1 MVRDVRHAPSNP
13 SAANLYNDLY
23 GTKKKT
29 TVLAMDN
36 RPSKTAKPHRFYCEL
51 FPEETEALD
60 RARDVFHAKH
70 GIQPRDSDIARDAI
84 ASFCKRHGVTYP
96 DRRKLQEQRR
106 RQQQTRGK
114 RGER

>member
-1 MVRDVRHAPSNP
+1 MVRDVRHATSKP
-13 SAANLYNDLY
+13 SADNLYNHLY
-23 GTKKKT
+23 GTGKNA
-29 TVLAMDN
+29 TVLHMDS

-60 RARDVFHAKH
+60 RAREVFHSKH
-70 GIQPRDSDIARDAI
+70 GIQARDSDIARDAI